1 MCTALYSP
9 GPTHLLG
16 AHEDGSV
23 GLWDIRRPHPISDLK
38 LHAEPI
44 FALSSAPIQ
53 SRSPSAAPK
62 LILLSGGADG
72 CVVHSHV
79 TLDCHPS
86 GPASGPPTAGL
97 LEAARTAL
105 GGSGPRGLNSLSVR
119 ADGRVAAAGCWDGR
133 VRVYACR
140 RPRLLASLRCH
151 SKAVQCVLFSPS
163 GRWLA
168 SASEDSRIALWDVY
182 CDDRSA
188 GSAAGGGPAA
198 AAASD

>member
-1 MCTALYSP
+1 MGHSAPPPHLRPQAPRRAHIRPEFSP
-9 GPTHLLG
+9 YP
-16 AHEDGSV
+16 V
-23 GLWDIRRPHPISDLK
+23 PIPFRRPEADSSKRLRRR
-38 LHAEPI
+38 LRR
-44 FALSSAPIQ
+44 ALE
-53 SRSPSAAPK
+53 R
-62 LILLSGGADG
+62 
-72 CVVHSHV
+72 
-79 TLDCHPS
+79 HPS
-86 GPASGPPTAGL
+86 GPASGLPNAGL

-119 ADGRVAAAGCWDGR
+119 ANGRVAAAGCWDGR

-140 RPRLLASLRCH
+140 HPRLLASLQCH
-151 SKAVQCVLFSPS
+151 SKAVQCVLVSPS